1 MALSSRKPYSGSCR
15 KLLMAFD
22 LGTTYSGISY
32 SVLDP
37 GIVPEIKG
45 VTRFP
50 SQEHVGNDAKIPTIM
65 YYDQAGNVRA
75 VGAEALKENIIE
87 QAEEDGWAKY
97 SEFKLHLRPI
107 VKSESDT
114 VIQDSVPPLPPGKD
128 IVSVFSD
135 FFRYLFD
142 CGKKFILE
150 SHQTGTTFW
159 ESIEDQIEFVL
170 SHPNG
175 WEGEQQQKMREAAVE
190 AGLIPDD
197 DKGHGRVHF
206 VTEGEASL
214 HFCIH
219 HGLSS
224 HIHTDEAVVIVDA
237 GGGTVDISTYS
248 IVPSDNVDS
257 MAFKE
262 ITPPQC
268 HFTGSIFVTKNAKQH
283 LHDLLANSRFL
294 QEVDVI
300 SECFD
305 RTTKLRFRNAD
316 EPAYIKFGGMRDRDA
331 DLGIRSGQLKL
342 EGHQVARFFE
352 PSVAS
357 IINAI
362 DEQRFT
368 TDKTVTS
375 VFLVGGFAASDWLF
389 TKLQDYLKPLN
400 ITFSRPD
407 SHVNKAVADGAVSF
421 YLDRFVSARVS
432 KCHYGTI
439 MATHYDAT
447 KPEHIARRE
456 KAYFDAAG
464 DLVLGG
470 QYDIIL
476 SKGVQVSEDTE
487 YRHSYNQVRKLLSD
501 FNVME
506 GDILCYRGTRKNP
519 RWMDKESDDMYPTL
533 CFVTADVRQA
543 AKGLVLKRRADGK
556 SYYSFSYDIVILFGL
571 TELKAQ
577 ICWWEN
583 GVEKRGPARIVYERN
598 L

>member
-1 MALSSRKPYSGSCR
+1 MAVSSRKPYNGSRR

-22 LGTTYSGISY
+22 LGTTFSGISY

-65 YYDQAGNVRA
+65 YYDQAGNIRA
-75 VGAEALKENIIE
+75 VGAEALKENVIE
-87 QAEEDGWAKY
+87 QAEEDGWVKY
-97 SEFKLHLRPI
+97 SEFKLRLRPM
-107 VKSESDT
+107 VKSEPGT
-114 VIQDSVPPLPPGKD
+114 AIQDSVPPLPPGKD

-135 FFRYLFD
+135 FFRYLFE
-142 CGKKFILE
+142 CSKRFILE

-159 ESIEDQIEFVL
+159 ESIETRIEFVL

-175 WEGEQQQKMREAAVE
+175 WEGEQQGKMREAAVR
-190 AGLIPDD
+190 AGLVPDND
-197 DKGHGRVHF
+197 EGYGRIHF

-214 HFCIH
+214 HFCVR

-224 HIHTDEAVVIVDA
+224 HVHEDEAVVVVDA

-248 IVPSDNVDS
+248 SVPSDHVDS

-262 ITPPQC
+262 ITAPQC
-268 HFTGSIFVTKNAKQH
+268 HFTGSIFVTKNAKQY
-283 LHDLLANSRFL
+283 LQDFLANSRFV

-316 EPAYIKFGGMRDRDA
+316 EPAYIKFGGMRDRDP
-331 DLGIRSGQLKL
+331 DFGIRSGQLKL

-389 TKLQDYLKPLN
+389 TKLQDYLSPLN

-421 YLDRFVSARVS
+421 YLDHVVSARVS
-432 KCHYGTI
+432 KCCYGVN
-439 MATHYDAT
+439 ASVSYDAT
-447 KPEHIARRE
+447 KPDHIARRH
-456 KAYFDAAG
+456 KAFLHVTGELLLD
-464 DLVLGG
+464 G
-470 QYDIIL
+470 QYDTIL
-476 SKGVQVSEDTE
+476 PKEFQVSEDTE
-487 YRHSYNQVRKLLSD
+487 FRRTYTESAKLLSS
-501 FNVME
+501 FNTTE
-506 GDILCYRGTRKNP
+506 LDILCYRGVRKDP
-519 RWMDKESDDMYPTL
+519 RWKDREDDMYSTL
-533 CFVTADVRQA
+533 CSVTADTRQA
-543 AKGLVLKRRADGK
+543 AKKLVLTRRADGK
-556 SYYSFSYDIVILFGL
+556 SYYNFTYDIVILFGR
-571 TELKAQ
+571 TELKAY
-577 ICWWEN
+577 ICWLED

>member
-1 MALSSRKPYSGSCR
+1 MAVSSRKPYNGSRR

-22 LGTTYSGISY
+22 LGTTFSGISY

-75 VGAEALKENIIE
+75 IGAEALKENIIE
-87 QAEEDGWAKY
+87 QAEEDGWVKY

-107 VKSESDT
+107 VKSEPDT
-114 VIQDSVPPLPPGKD
+114 AIHDSVPSLPPGKD

-135 FFRYLFD
+135 FFRYLFE

-159 ESIEDQIEFVL
+159 ESIENQIEFVL

-175 WEGEQQQKMREAAVE
+175 WEGEQQGKMREAAVR
-190 AGLIPDD
+190 AGLVPDND
-197 DKGHGRVHF
+197 EGYGRVHF

-224 HIHTDEAVVIVDA
+224 HVHEDEAVVIVDA

-248 IVPSDNVDS
+248 SVPSDHVGS

-262 ITPPQC
+262 ITAPQC
-268 HFTGSIFVTKNAKQH
+268 HFTGSIFVTKNAKQY
-283 LHDLLANSRFL
+283 LQDFLANSRFVE
-294 QEVDVI
+294 EVDVI
-300 SECFD
+300 SGCFD

-316 EPAYIKFGGMRDRDA
+316 EPAYIKFGGMRDRDP

-389 TKLQDYLKPLN
+389 TKLQDYLNPLN

-421 YLDRFVSARVS
+421 YLDHVVSARVS
-432 KCHYGTI
+432 KCCYGVEMSTD
-439 MATHYDAT
+439 YDAT
-447 KPEHIARRE
+447 KPDHIARRQ
-456 KAYFDAAG
+456 KAYFDATG
-464 DLVLGG
+464 DLMLGE
-470 QYDIIL
+470 QYDTIL
-476 SKGVQVSEDTE
+476 PKGIQVSEDTE
-487 YRHSYNQVRKLLSD
+487 FRRSYTRIRKLLSD
-501 FNVME
+501 LNVVE
-506 GDILCYRGTRKNP
+506 EDILCYRGTRKDP
-519 RWMDKESDDMYPTL
+519 RWMDEENDNLYPTL
-533 CFVTADVRQA
+533 CFVTADTRQA
-543 AKGLVLKRRADGK
+543 AKGLVLQRRADGK
-556 SYYSFSYDIVILFGL
+556 SYYSFSYDIVIMFGR

-577 ICWWEN
+577 ICWRED

>member
-1 MALSSRKPYSGSCR
+1 MAVSSRKPYSGSRR

-22 LGTTYSGISY
+22 LGTTFSGISY

-65 YYDQAGNVRA
+65 YYDQTGNVRA
-75 VGAEALKENIIE
+75 IGAEALKENIVE
-87 QAEEDGWAKY
+87 QAEEDGWVKY
-97 SEFKLHLRPI
+97 SEFKLHLRPT
-107 VKSESDT
+107 VKSEPDT

-159 ESIEDQIEFVL
+159 ESIENQIEFVL

-175 WEGEQQQKMREAAVE
+175 WEGEQQGKMREAAVR
-190 AGLIPDD
+190 AGLVPDYD
-197 DKGHGRVHF
+197 EGYGRVHF

-224 HIHTDEAVVIVDA
+224 HVHEDEAVVIVDA

-248 IVPSDNVDS
+248 SVPSDHVGS

-262 ITPPQC
+262 ITAPQC
-268 HFTGSIFVTKNAKQH
+268 HFTGSIFVTKNAKQY
-283 LHDLLANSRFL
+283 LQDFLANSRFVE
-294 QEVDVI
+294 EVDVI
-300 SECFD
+300 SGCFD

-316 EPAYIKFGGMRDRDA
+316 EPAYIKFGGMRDRDP

-389 TKLQDYLKPLN
+389 TKLQDYLNPLN

-421 YLDRFVSARVS
+421 YLDHVVSARVS
-432 KCHYGTI
+432 KCCYGVN
-439 MATHYDAT
+439 ASVSYDAT
-447 KPEHIARRE
+447 KPDHITRRH
-456 KAYFDAAG
+456 KAFLHVTGELFLDG
-464 DLVLGG
+464 H
-470 QYDIIL
+470 YDTIL
-476 SKGVQVSEDTE
+476 PKGVQVSEDTE
-487 YRHSYNQVRKLLSD
+487 FRHTYTDSTKLLSS
-501 FNVME
+501 FNTTE
-506 GDILCYRGTRKNP
+506 LDILCYRGVRKDP
-519 RWMDKESDDMYPTL
+519 RWMDRESDDMYSTL
-533 CFVTADVRQA
+533 CSVTADTRQA
-543 AKGLVLKRRADGK
+543 AKKLVLTRRADGK
-556 SYYSFSYDIVILFGL
+556 SYYSFTYDIVILFGR
-571 TELKAQ
+571 TELKAY
-577 ICWWEN
+577 ICWLED